1 MEPEQVR
8 VISMRK
14 FFAAAIMAAILT
26 LGAEVLSQE
35 KAPKSATAV
44 KPLTV
49 PLACETNDCTLLGG
63 APQTAGLRSG
73 FVRLAPGETV
83 GWHTTG
89 AHEEELVI
97 LHGKGEA
104 EIEGRSGLSI
114 GEGMIAYIPPETRH
128 NVKNTGT
135 AALEYV
141 YVVAP
146 VNDGK

>member
-1 MEPEQVR
+1 MKVR
-8 VISMRK
+8 PGWI
-14 FFAAAIMAAILT
+14 AAAILLA
-26 LGAEVLSQE
+26 G
-35 KAPKSATAV
+35 ATAV
-44 KPLTV
+44 LQETKLLPKTMPLV
-49 PLACETNDCTLLGG
+49 CDGKDCTLLGG
-63 APQTAGLRSG
+63 AHAATGEGQTAGMRSG
-73 FVRLAPGETV
+73 FVRLAPGEAV

-104 EIEGRSGLSI
+104 EIEGRSGMPI

-135 AALEYV
+135 AELEYV

-146 VNDGK
+146 VSSPAGK